1 MKVFNLIAATI
12 TISMLACQIVSAQ
25 NATQQ
30 PRTKPMQ
37 TITEDEFGILRYKAH
52 QKLESQPFRTITVE
66 EVFSNS
72 ETVPVETTKT
82 VYESAYPLG
91 SRVVTETKTSEGISR
106 TGFMMIKDDRYRMD
120 TNGVWILDPRA
131 GYGSAVGSGSGVK
144 PIPQVYTFIGE
155 STLEGKPV
163 FIYEVSGKRASYFRK
178 RFTETDE
185 QTRYWFSRNGMLLRV
200 EGVDNYPSLNIR
212 VKKLVIN
219 QYNANIKIQVSN
231 VNGK

>member
-1 MKVFNLIAATI
+1 MKIFKLIIATI
-12 TISMLACQIVSAQ
+12 TVSILACQIISAQ
-25 NATQQ
+25 DATQQ
-30 PRTKPMQ
+30 PATKPMQ
-37 TITEDEFGILRYKAH
+37 TITEYEFDILKHQAH
-52 QKLESQPFRTITVE
+52 QKLQSQPFRTITLE

-72 ETVPVETTKT
+72 ETVPFEITKT

-91 SRVVTETKTSEGISR
+91 MRVVTETKTSEGISR
-106 TGFMMIKDDRYRMD
+106 TGFMRIKDDRYRMD
-120 TNGVWILDPRA
+120 TNGVWVLDPRA

-185 QTRYWFSRNGMLLRV
+185 QTRYWFTKDGMLLRV
-200 EGVDNYPSLNIR
+200 EGVENYPSLNIR

-219 QYNANIKIQVSN
+219 QYNANIKIQAPS